1 MEEGLKSQL
10 TKAPSGQT
18 FLVPPSPTYNIPFDD
33 WNHARALVTKYPPQ
47 IVLWI
52 IREVA
57 CGEFLNNAK
66 VDDQP

>member
-1 MEEGLKSQL
+1 MEEGLEIQL
-10 TKAPSGQT
+10 AEALSGQN

-52 IREVA
+52 IREVS
-57 CGEFLNNAK
+57 CGEFLNNTG
-66 VDDQP
+66 VEDQP